1 MSKSKPDNSNGF
13 SPVTMIALILV
24 GVLSMAGLGLLA
36 AFAPELKSGDD
47 GREHALSRSS
57 VGFAAV
63 RRLLQVDGTPVLT
76 SRGALSGAAEDG
88 LLVMTP
94 TVETSREALASLIGD
109 TTKGLIVLP
118 KWRTVRHPT
127 QRGFVQTAGIYS
139 ADEVSKPVPRK
150 KGAETVVRQRTGMPS
165 TVRLFRPDG
174 TPFGTMTAVQTFQTV
189 SGPRWL
195 PVLVDETGA
204 AVLVMHRDMNIY
216 LLADPDLL
224 NTQGVKV
231 LSRAQL
237 AMRTLA
243 LIRTKDTPV
252 IFDLTLHG
260 FQRSRSLP
268 RLLLE
273 PPLLGATLCVLAA
286 AILVGVQA
294 GVRFGPPRPRGR
306 TFALGKRALADN
318 TAGLVRLARREHRM
332 AAPYAMLIRAAVASA
347 VGAPRKLDGPELD
360 AFLDRLSEIGGLTL
374 RYSPLAESARDAR
387 TASDLMQVARD
398 LYRWKLEMTHERR

>member
-1 MSKSKPDNSNGF
+1 MSKPDNANGF
-13 SPVTMIALILV
+13 SPVTMIALVLV
-24 GVLSMAGLGLLA
+24 GVMAMAGLGLLA

-63 RRLLQVDGTPVLT
+63 RRLLQANGTPVLT
-76 SRGALSGAAEDG
+76 SRGVLSGAADDG

-94 TVETSREALASLIGD
+94 RVETSREALASLISH
-109 TTKGLIVLP
+109 TQKGLVVLP
-118 KWRTVRHPT
+118 KWKTLPHPDKK
-127 QRGFVQTAGIYS
+127 GFVQTAGIYS

-150 KGAETVVRQRTGMPS
+150 KGAETLVRQRTGMPS
-165 TVRLFRPDG
+165 AVRLFRPDG
-174 TPFGTMTAVQTFQTV
+174 TPFGTLTSVQTLQTV

-216 LLADPDLL
+216 LLSDPDLL
-224 NTQGVKV
+224 NTQGLKT
-231 LSRAQL
+231 LSRADL
-237 AMRTLA
+237 AVRTLA
-243 LIRTKDTPV
+243 LIRAKDTPV

-286 AILVGVQA
+286 AILIGVQA

-306 TFALGKRALADN
+306 SFALGKRALADN
-318 TAGLVRLARREHRM
+318 TAGLIRLARREHRM
-332 AAPYAMLIRAAVASA
+332 AAPYALLIRAAVARA

-360 AFLDRLSEIGGLTL
+360 AFLDRLSQVGGLPL
-374 RYSPLAESARDAR
+374 RYSTLAERARNAR